1 MENKDYYLNDS
12 TWTNKKLFFKKI
24 PSLETDEIE
33 RISKNNLFYVKQDSL
48 ALYLIKINN
57 YKKADDY
64 APLDYIYSRIKEVI
78 INKKR
83 IDYLNKID
91 KELIGDAIINNLYER
106 FD

>member
-1 MENKDYYLNDS
+1 MMGLMRMVMV
-12 TWTNKKLFFKKI
+12 
-24 PSLETDEIE
+24 PM
-33 RISKNNLFYVKQDSL
+33 
-48 ALYLIKINN
+48 IKINN
-57 YKKADDY
+57 YKRADDY

>member
-1 MENKDYYLNDS
+1 MNYYLNDS
-12 TWTNKKLFFKKI
+12 IWINKKLFFKKI

>member
-1 MENKDYYLNDS
+1 MIF
-12 TWTNKKLFFKKI
+12 TWLLLKHFFKKI
-24 PSLETDEIE
+24 PSLEIDEIE
-33 RISKNNLFYVKQDSL
+33 RISKNNLFYIKQDSL

-83 IDYLNKID
+83 LDYLNKID

>member
-1 MENKDYYLNDS
+1 MEYDQ
-12 TWTNKKLFFKKI
+12 
-24 PSLETDEIE
+24 SL

>member
-1 MENKDYYLNDS
+1 M
-12 TWTNKKLFFKKI
+12 
-24 PSLETDEIE
+24 
-33 RISKNNLFYVKQDSL
+33 KN
-48 ALYLIKINN
+48 
-57 YKKADDY
+57 
-64 APLDYIYSRIKEVI
+64 P

>member
-1 MENKDYYLNDS
+1 MMGLMRMVMV
-12 TWTNKKLFFKKI
+12 
-24 PSLETDEIE
+24 PM
-33 RISKNNLFYVKQDSL
+33 
-48 ALYLIKINN
+48 IKINN
-57 YKKADDY
+57 YKRADDY

-83 IDYLNKID
+83 INYLNKID

>member
-1 MENKDYYLNDS
+1 M
-12 TWTNKKLFFKKI
+12 
-24 PSLETDEIE
+24 
-33 RISKNNLFYVKQDSL
+33 
-48 ALYLIKINN
+48 IKINN

-64 APLDYIYSRIKEVI
+64 APLDYIYSRIKDVI